1 MCVPTVYTNKINFFF
16 SEPKMRPGAIASY
29 ISLFWLPEQSTM
41 DWVAQT
47 MKFYFLGVLGP
58 ENPKSQAGLLVGR
71 FASPGGLS
79 LWPADGCLPTV
90 SSQALFS
97 VYTFLMPLPLFIKDT
112 GQELP
117 CWSSG

>member
-16 SEPKMRPGAIASY
+16 PETKMRPGAIASY

-41 DWVAQT
+41 DGVAQT
-47 MKFYFLGVLGP
+47 IKFYFLIVLGP
-58 ENPKSQAGLLVGR
+58 ENPRSQAGLLVGR

-79 LWPADGCLPTV
+79 LWPADGCFPTV
-90 SSQALFS
+90 SSQGLFS
-97 VYTFLMPLPLFIKDT
+97 VYISLMPLPLFIKDT
-112 GQELP
+112 DQELP